1 MQIESKIFK
10 IKNTNNFSVEYIE
23 SQLKNYM
30 IIPLR
35 WAIIQ
40 INNNFLYVNTSFETI

>member
-10 IKNTNNFSVEYIE
+10 IKNTKNFSVEYIE
-23 SQLKNYM
+23 SQLKSYM

-40 INNNFLYVNTSFETI
+40 IDNDFLYINTSFESI

>member
-10 IKNTNNFSVEYIE
+10 IKNTKNFSVENIE
-23 SQLKNYM
+23 SQLKSYM

-40 INNNFLYVNTSFETI
+40 LDDKYLYVNTSFEVI